1 MGDIKAIEPTAT
13 TNLCTQSSFEG
24 PITAWATAG
33 TNTIA
38 KSSAQSYK
46 GNYSLLCTYGD
57 EASLAAY
64 DVTLPTISVT
74 YKLTARLYV
83 SSNWDGGNI
92 SLTTTDYAGATNT
105 VVSQYTHGTS
115 ATATWVKLET
125 TLALSTDAIGSLGL
139 VASSAP
145 TAGRFVYLDAV
156 QIEKQ
161 STATTYTDGDQ
172 PGGVWDGEPHNSTS
186 TRDARA
192 WQGGIIRD
200 LHDDF
205 DFKTFQYPGAGLTTM
220 SNNYQEYAM
229 LKGAFFQNT
238 KRHARQWALLGA
250 IQGGTFAGLH
260 AARKAL
266 VNLFNPSRYGGSDPV
281 VLRYTGATTEKDIV
295 AYYEDGLGWNEPE
308 YVNER
313 TPIRLLSPDPDFY
326 GDRDNSTALSVFD
339 SATFETVAA
348 KIGGAWSALGP
359 PHASGTYTTVYAI
372 AYYNAEN
379 IYFAGNF
386 ENFDNIATADFIVK
400 YNSVTGLWSSITG
413 SGAADLP
420 VHALAV
426 DPAGNLY
433 AGGLFSTIN
442 GVAAANIAMYVPST
456 GVWSAL
462 STGMNGTVWRLR
474 WYEGLLYAVGEFT
487 TAGGTTVNRV
497 TSWNG
502 SAFTAFGGGTKGVA
516 GGAAYD
522 IAIIQN
528 EGLNDMYVTGAITTA
543 GGSAAIAIAKY
554 TAATAAW
561 SALSTGLTGS
571 GGEGRVLLVLPNGDL
586 IVGGSF
592 TTAGGVTAGNIA
604 RYNGKAFFALGRSVA
619 GGNVYSLAYNTTS
632 GNLTIGGSFTSAG
645 GSSIGDR
652 VATWNGSKYL
662 PLDID
667 LPGSPDVWDIVDTG
681 SDLYLGFSTTGT
693 GYYSNPTTVNNAGT
707 EPANPIIKITRSG
720 GTLVRI
726 ETVENTTTGKRIY
739 LNRSLQDGETLVID
753 TRVNGRGVYS
763 EFSGGVIGAEIQPAA
778 VQPGSDLKTFTIL
791 PGDNTIQCYAA
802 TADTPTVTAFCM
814 FRDTFGS
821 LDG

>member
-13 TNLCTQSSFEG
+13 TNLCTQPSFEVD
-24 PITAWATAG
+24 IDLWSTAG
-33 TNTIA
+33 SNTIA

-57 EASLAAY
+57 ELSLASY

-83 SSNWDGGNI
+83 SANWDGGNI
-92 SLTTTDYAGATNT
+92 SLSSVDYAGATNT

-115 ATATWVKLET
+115 APATWLKLET
-125 TLALSTDAIGSLGL
+125 TLSLSTDAIGSVSLA
-139 VASSAP
+139 ASSAP

-156 QIEKQ
+156 QVEKQ

-200 LHDDF
+200 LHDDYS
-205 DFKTFQYPGAGLTTM
+205 FKVFQYPGAGLTTM

-250 IQGGTFAGLH
+250 VIGTTFAGLH
-260 AARKAL
+260 TARKGL
-266 VNLFNPSRYGGSDPV
+266 VNLLNPSRYGGSDPV

-295 AYYEDGLGWNEPE
+295 AYYEDGLGWDNPE
-308 YVNER
+308 YVNEK

-326 GDRDNSTALSVFD
+326 GDRDNSTALDVFASD
-339 SATFETVAA
+339 TFRLVAG
-348 KIGGAWSALGP
+348 KINGAWSSLGP
-359 PHASGTYTTVYAI
+359 PNVAGTYTNIYDI
-372 AYYNAEN
+372 AYFNDEN
-379 IYFAGNF
+379 IYFAGTF
-386 ENFDNIATADFIVK
+386 ENFDNIAAADRIVK
-400 YNSVTGLWSSITG
+400 YNLVTATWASITP
-413 SGAADLP
+413 SGAPNGAIRS
-420 VHALAV
+420 LAV
-426 DPAGNLY
+426 DPLGNLY
-433 AGGLFSTIN
+433 AAGLFTSIN
-442 GVAAANIAMYVPST
+442 GVAANYIAKYVPST
-456 GVWSAL
+456 GTWSAL
-462 STGMNGTVWRLR
+462 STGMNNFVYKLR

-502 SAFTAFGGGTKGVA
+502 SGFTAFGGGTKGV
-516 GGAAYD
+516 GTTAAYD

-528 EGLNDMYVTGAITTA
+528 EGLNDMYVVGDFTTA
-543 GGSAAIAIAKY
+543 GGSAAAGVAKF
-554 TAATAAW
+554 TAATSTW
-561 SALSTGLTGS
+561 SALSTGLTG
-571 GGEGRVLLVLPNGDL
+571 GGATGLVATILPNGDL
-586 IVGGSF
+586 IIGGDF
-592 TTAGGVTAGNIA
+592 TAAGGVSATYIV
-604 RYNGKAFFALGRSVA
+604 RYNGKGFFPLGRGVN
-619 GGNVYSLAYNTTS
+619 GPVYSLSYNKGS
-632 GNLTIGGSFTSAG
+632 GILHIGGNFTTAG

-652 VATWNGSKYL
+652 VVDWNGSKYL

-667 LPGSPDVWDIVDTG
+667 LPGTPDVYAIVDTG

-726 ETVENTTTGKRIY
+726 ETIENAATGKRIY

-763 EFSGGVIGAEIQPAA
+763 EFSGGIAGSEIQPAA

-791 PGDNTIQCYAA
+791 TGDNTIQCYAA
-802 TADTPTVTAFCM
+802 TAGTPTVTAFCM